1 MMLRDLATG
10 CTPHGMRSSFRD
22 WAGDETNFARETIEE
37 CLAHAV
43 GDETERAYR
52 RSDALRKRREVLE
65 AWSVYCLSEIQDAG
79 TGELQ
84 SAANSEGQYLGPAV
98 VDPPTTFRGRSRSIA

>member
-1 MMLRDLATG
+1 RTRPNQLVFPGPKGGPMSNMAMDMMLRDLATG

-65 AWSVYCLSEIQDAG
+65 AWSVYCLSELEAG
-79 TGELQ
+79 G
-84 SAANSEGQYLGPAV
+84 V
-98 VDPPTTFRGRSRSIA
+98 